1 LLFLGALV
9 TAGISLVI
17 SVVTVRR
24 ALQRQQKAN
33 AALQEAE
40 QKLQT
45 FIDTAPVAIFETTV
59 DGIILMANK
68 TMATMLG
75 YETAE
80 DMLFHR
86 NQLRKPLYVDQAVR
100 EKLVEVLSEKGVIH
114 DYECQWYK
122 KDGGTIWIT
131 GNGRVIHDQG
141 GSFHFEGLVY
151 DISERKLVQEQFA
164 QVKTQLE
171 LVLKS
176 ATGASIIST
185 DVRGKITIFN
195 PGAERMLGY
204 TSQEMLGRNCDA
216 LHYEPEMTERCRD
229 LAAQIGRRVN
239 RIDVLVENAR
249 QGGFETREWTY
260 VRKDGQHLSASLT
273 VTGIRNTQNELIGFL
288 MIGTD
293 ISEQKRA
300 EQERANLEQQLRRKN
315 LELERETRRAIAASK
330 MKSEFLAN
338 MSHELRTPLNGIIGF
353 TEMLHDEVVGPVP
366 PEHKE
371 YLADILASA
380 KHLLQLINDILDLSK
395 IEAGK
400 MEFQPE
406 DIDLSDIVG
415 EVCTILKS
423 LSEKKQLR
431 LEVELDSQSRLV
443 HLDPR
448 KLKQVLYNYLS
459 NAIKF
464 TPEGGKI
471 QIRTR
476 REDMETFRIEV
487 ADTGIGIK
495 PEALKDLFVEFQQ
508 LDSSASKRYQGTGL
522 GLALTKRIVETQG
535 GSVGVE
541 STEGQGSTFH
551 AILPNVCP
559 PVGSVDSRRGQ
570 ATTKAPDRLALISE
584 AHE

>member
-1 LLFLGALV
+1 LLFLGALA

-17 SVVTVRR
+17 SALTVRR
-24 ALQRQQKAN
+24 ALLRQQKAN

-59 DGIILMANK
+59 DGMILMANK

-75 YETAE
+75 YETPE

-100 EKLVEVLSEKGVIH
+100 EKLVAVLSEKGVVH
-114 DYECQWYK
+114 DYECQWFK

-131 GNGRVIHDQG
+131 GNGRVIHDQD

-151 DISERKLVQEQFA
+151 DISERKLVQEQLA
-164 QVKTQLE
+164 HVKTQLE
-171 LVLKS
+171 FVLNS

-204 TSQEMLGRNCDA
+204 TAQEIMGRNCDA
-216 LHYEPEMTERCRD
+216 LHYEPEMTERCRE
-229 LAAQIGRRVN
+229 LAAHLGRRVN
-239 RIDVLVENAR
+239 RIDVLAENAR

-260 VRKDGQHLSASLT
+260 VRKDGRHLSASLT

-288 MIGTD
+288 IIGTD

-423 LSEKKQLR
+423 LSEKKQLQ
-431 LEVELDSQSRLV
+431 LEVELDSQSRIV

-476 REDMETFRIEV
+476 RENTETFRIEV

-559 PVGSVDSRRGQ
+559 PVGSVDSRRDQ
-570 ATTKAPDRLALISE
+570 ATTQSPGNLALIPE